1 MDAAKQELPQAFRV
15 LKSQK
20 EGPEEGDDNQQT
32 VEQHHRQAPQQQ
44 LELDGAKQ
52 TKLLHQ

>member
-1 MDAAKQELPQAFRV
+1 